1 MANSFKKYTCAIA
14 RSTNLIGDK
23 WSLLIMRDVI
33 LHKKSRFKEFRTSK
47 ENIATNILTN
57 KLNFLVKE
65 GFLEKITPLG
75 TKKSTRYIALD
86 KGMSTLNIVIEMY
99 LFSIHS
105 IDESVLDES
114 QIAIK
119 SAITSNPK
127 IFKEEKIKG
136 YLKFVKELKAL

>member
-1 MANSFKKYTCAIA
+1 MANSSKKYTCAIA

-33 LHKKSRFKEFRTSK
+33 LHKKSRFKEFRSSK
-47 ENIATNILTN
+47 EKIATNILTTR
-57 KLNFLVKE
+57 LDFLVKE

-86 KGMSTLNIVIEMY
+86 KGMSTINIVIEMY

>member
-1 MANSFKKYTCAIA
+1 
-14 RSTNLIGDK
+14 
-23 WSLLIMRDVI
+23 
-33 LHKKSRFKEFRTSK
+33 
-47 ENIATNILTN
+47 
-57 KLNFLVKE
+57 
-65 GFLEKITPLG
+65 
-75 TKKSTRYIALD
+75 
-86 KGMSTLNIVIEMY
+86 MSTLNILIEMY

>member
-1 MANSFKKYTCAIA
+1 MANFSKKYNCAIA
-14 RSTNLIGDK
+14 RSTNIIGDK

-33 LHKKSRFKEFRTSK
+33 LHKKSRFKEFRSSK
-47 ENIATNILTN
+47 EKIATNILTTR
-57 KLNFLVKE
+57 LDFLVKE

-86 KGMSTLNIVIEMY
+86 KGMSTINIVIEMY

>member
-1 MANSFKKYTCAIA
+1 MANSSKKYTCAIA

-33 LHKKSRFKEFRTSK
+33 LHKKSRFKEFRSSK
-47 ENIATNILTN
+47 EKIATNILTAR
-57 KLNFLVKE
+57 LDFLVKE

-119 SAITSNPK
+119 SAITSSPK

-136 YLKFVKELKAL
+136 YLKFAKELRAL

>member
-1 MANSFKKYTCAIA
+1 MANSSKKYTCAIA

-33 LHKKSRFKEFRTSK
+33 LHKKSRFKEFRSSK
-47 ENIATNILTN
+47 EKIATNILTTR
-57 KLNFLVKE
+57 LDFLVKE

-136 YLKFVKELKAL
+136 YLKFVKGLKAL

>member
-1 MANSFKKYTCAIA
+1 MANSSKKSTCAIA

-33 LHKKSRFKEFRTSK
+33 LHKKSRFKEFRSSK
-47 ENIATNILTN
+47 EKIATNILTTR
-57 KLNFLVKE
+57 LDFLVKE

>member
-1 MANSFKKYTCAIA
+1 MINTSKKYTCAIA
-14 RSTNLIGDK
+14 RSSNLIGDK

-33 LHKKSRFKEFRTSK
+33 LYKKSRFKEFRSSK
-47 ENIATNILTN
+47 EKIATNILTAR
-57 KLNFLVKE
+57 LDFLVKE

-119 SAITSNPK
+119 SAITSSPK

>member
-1 MANSFKKYTCAIA
+1 MANFSKKYNCAIA

-33 LHKKSRFKEFRTSK
+33 LHKKSRFKEFRSSK
-47 ENIATNILTN
+47 EKIATNILTTR
-57 KLNFLVKE
+57 LDFLVKE

-86 KGMSTLNIVIEMY
+86 KGMSTINIVIEMY

>member
-1 MANSFKKYTCAIA
+1 MANSSKKYTCAIA
-14 RSTNLIGDK
+14 CSTNLIGDK

-33 LHKKSRFKEFRTSK
+33 LHKKSRFKEFRSSK
-47 ENIATNILTN
+47 EKIATNILTTR
-57 KLNFLVKE
+57 LDFLVKE

-119 SAITSNPK
+119 SAITSSPK

-136 YLKFVKELKAL
+136 YLKFAKELRAL

>member
-33 LHKKSRFKEFRTSK
+33 LHKKSRFKEFRSSK
-47 ENIATNILTN
+47 EKIATNILTTR
-57 KLNFLVKE
+57 LDFLVKE

>member
-1 MANSFKKYTCAIA
+1 MINTSKKYTCAIA
-14 RSTNLIGDK
+14 RSSNLIGDK

-33 LHKKSRFKEFRTSK
+33 LHKKSRFKEFRSSK
-47 ENIATNILTN
+47 EKIATNILTTR
-57 KLNFLVKE
+57 LDFLVKE

-119 SAITSNPK
+119 SAITSSPK

-136 YLKFVKELKAL
+136 YLKFAKELRAL

>member
-1 MANSFKKYTCAIA
+1 MINTSKKYTCAIA
-14 RSTNLIGDK
+14 RSSNLIGDK

-33 LHKKSRFKEFRTSK
+33 LHKKSRFKEFRSSK
-47 ENIATNILTN
+47 EKIATNILTDR
-57 KLNFLVKE
+57 LALLVKE
-65 GFLEKITPLG
+65 GFIERITPLG
-75 TKKSTRYIALD
+75 TKKSSRYIALD
-86 KGMSTLNIVIEMY
+86 KGLLTLPIIVEMY

>member
-1 MANSFKKYTCAIA
+1 MANSSKKYTCAIA
-14 RSTNLIGDK
+14 RSTNIIGDK

-33 LHKKSRFKEFRTSK
+33 LHKKSRFKEFRSSK
-47 ENIATNILTN
+47 EKIATNILTTR
-57 KLNFLVKE
+57 LDFLVKE

>member
-1 MANSFKKYTCAIA
+1 MINTSKKYTCAIA

-33 LHKKSRFKEFRTSK
+33 LHKKSRFKEFRSSK
-47 ENIATNILTN
+47 EKIATNILTTR
-57 KLNFLVKE
+57 LDFLVKE

-119 SAITSNPK
+119 SAITSSPK

-136 YLKFVKELKAL
+136 YLKFAKELRAL

>member
-1 MANSFKKYTCAIA
+1 MINSSKKYTCAIA
-14 RSTNLIGDK
+14 RSSNLIGDK

-33 LHKKSRFKEFRTSK
+33 LHKKSRFKEFRSSK
-47 ENIATNILTN
+47 EKIATNILTAR
-57 KLNFLVKE
+57 LDFLVKE

-119 SAITSNPK
+119 SAITSSPK

-136 YLKFVKELKAL
+136 YLKFAKELRAL

>member
-1 MANSFKKYTCAIA
+1 MINTSKKYTCAIA
-14 RSTNLIGDK
+14 RSSNLIGDK

-33 LHKKSRFKEFRTSK
+33 LYKKSRFKEFRSSK
-47 ENIATNILTN
+47 EKIATNILTAR
-57 KLNFLVKE
+57 LDFLVKE

-119 SAITSNPK
+119 SAITSSPK

-136 YLKFVKELKAL
+136 YLKFAKELRAL